1 MKRDWKRIQKRHLEE
16 ELLMNT
22 IKMIA
27 TKQSLPPSYHDHE
40 LSGRWRRHRECHIAP
55 DWLLIY
61 TIDGQDLILEATG
74 SHADLFGLWVS
85 TASETDAFVLK
96 TSMSSVNNEH
106 ISKCC

>member
-1 MKRDWKRIQKRHLEE
+1 MGTAFYNIRFTNRMKRDWKRIQKRHLEG

-40 LSGRWRRHRECHIAP
+40 PSGRWRRHRECHIAP

-61 TIDGQDLILEATG
+61 KIDGQDLILEATG
-74 SHADLFGLWVS
+74 SHADLF
-85 TASETDAFVLK
+85 D
-96 TSMSSVNNEH
+96 M
-106 ISKCC
+106 